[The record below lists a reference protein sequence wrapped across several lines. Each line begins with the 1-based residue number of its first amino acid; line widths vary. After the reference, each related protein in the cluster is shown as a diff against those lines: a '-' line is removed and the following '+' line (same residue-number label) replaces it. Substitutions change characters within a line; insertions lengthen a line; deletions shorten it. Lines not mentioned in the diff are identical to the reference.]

1 MAADPTNKRK
11 KTSNNRHLSYM
22 MYCVPSEAFSPLS
35 FALKMDKAYTKS
47 TIALKETVKTL

>member
-35 FALKMDKAYTKS
+35 FALKS
-47 TIALKETVKTL
+47 TTALKETVKTL